1 MTCFLNFQPIIYLH
15 LLLSLRVA
23 CGHRY
28 TLHRT
33 RVSYTELETNAI
45 PGMKKDDVDFA
56 ENLTLPNARSIQ
68 SEYWSLIQTTLFI
81 CISKMLLL
89 SAWVRTT
96 GALKVGAEVTVEQAE
111 CMPF

>member
-1 MTCFLNFQPIIYLH
+1 MPCDRC
-15 LLLSLRVA
+15 SLAV
-23 CGHRY
+23 CCHRY

-33 RVSYTELETNAI
+33 RASNTKFERNAV

-89 SAWVRTT
+89 SAWVKTT
-96 GALKVGAEVTVEQAE
+96 GTLMVGAEVTVEPAE
-111 CMPF
+111 SMQF